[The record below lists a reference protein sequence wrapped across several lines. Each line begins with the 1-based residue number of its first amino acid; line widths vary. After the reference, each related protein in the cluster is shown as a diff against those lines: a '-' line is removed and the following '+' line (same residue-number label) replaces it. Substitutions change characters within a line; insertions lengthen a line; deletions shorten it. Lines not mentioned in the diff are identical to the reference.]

1 RAWPRD
7 GPQAPTRSQRPRRS
21 RGAALG
27 VVGVGRGPEMAP
39 KPPRVRGAPAEP
51 WRCSGVVGVRARPGD
66 GPQAPT
72 RSQRRGGAVALLWS
86 GGRRAWPRDGPEA
99 PTRSQRPGGA
109 VALLWARQPRQ
120 THQAKRATMTAATA
134 TWAAAPMTIPTSVP
148 SPARTLSP
156 SGRAHESSPRIAP
169 ATGPATRPIGAVNRP
184 T

>member
-1 RAWPRD
+1 MVRGGRRWTVYLD
-7 GPQAPTRSQRPRRS
+7 GGPEMAPKPPHVRS
-21 RGAALG
+21 AAAEPWRCSG
-27 VVGVGRGPEMAP
+27 VVGIVRGPEMAP
-39 KPPRVRGAPAEP
+39 KPPHVRSGPAEP
-51 WRCSGVVGVRARPGD
+51 WRCLGVVGVRARPGD

-72 RSQRRGGAVALLWS
+72 RA
-86 GGRRAWPRDGPEA
+86 
-99 PTRSQRPGGA
+99 QRPGGA

-156 SGRAHESSPRIAP
+156 SGRARESSPRIAP

-184 T
+184 TTR